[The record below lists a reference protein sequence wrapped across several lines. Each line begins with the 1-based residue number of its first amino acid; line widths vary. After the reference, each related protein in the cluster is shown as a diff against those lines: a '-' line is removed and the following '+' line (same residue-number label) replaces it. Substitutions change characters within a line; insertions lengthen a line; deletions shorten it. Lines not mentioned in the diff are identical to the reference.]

1 MRNKKLTSL
10 LSQQLAAN
18 PECYSVGANIA
29 ANYAQRKEQ
38 AEIAKRDAAAR
49 AYLADKKAER
59 ANRRDNIFFWT
70 LAIILAAMFI
80 FQISLAGLW
89 VGQGLTELGGA
100 Q

>member
-1 MRNKKLTSL
+1 MKNKKLTSVL
-10 LSQQLAAN
+10 TQQLAKN

-38 AEIAKRDAAAR
+38 AEIAKRDAVAR

-70 LAIILAAMFI
+70 LAIILAGMFI

-89 VGQGLTELGGA
+89 VGTGLAQTGA
-100 Q
+100 L